1 MKNQSKTFQNILE
14 ISADNQALSINRF
27 DTKYVG
33 QKEGYTVENQAF
45 INKRICGCGLTTFI
59 LTQKFENVIVL
70 VPTNNLIYNKTKQIS
85 GLLAVNSQTTDQ
97 EIADY
102 IKYKRAGQIK
112 IISTYDSLYRIEHL
126 IGKCRVLVD
135 EVQSFFKNYNDKTD
149 IKTARNLYRTTLSI
163 LEKHK
168 EYVTFVSATPI
179 DVKYFPEWVRQLK
192 QIEYEFEVTYR
203 KQPVLVKTAN
213 PLRELAE
220 GIILPIIKDGQVTV
234 AGKSFKKC
242 LIFINSISDVKKIV
256 SDYGIDPSL
265 CGMYCGD
272 TVENDARLKE
282 MEITRITGL
291 WDLKQFSFVT
301 SSGWA
306 GCDFYDTEAMTIIVS
321 NTNRNYTMVDINTD
335 LMQAVSRLRN
345 SDNPNRDKYIFIYNQ
360 TVFTKSEQE
369 LLSWVEEKKSDLLDN
384 CELMNDPTSKRGNI
398 RSVMKDADFKRFCYQ
413 ENGKWIIDEFQFNTL
428 VYEIKEVRN
437 KFLKGFDFSIDE
449 SEIFVSLTGKQT
461 GITYKQVLNKII
473 NEEELTI
480 EEKASKWYKMILSYY
495 NTFGKYTA
503 DQRFCENHLKTRDVS
518 DELIALVKQNFRFVK
533 QIDRNQAKTRLQNIY
548 NELGIKRTAKA
559 TDLCELLD
567 CRIQTVWDNGVSVK
581 KIIFK

>member
-14 ISADNQALSINRF
+14 IGADNQALSINRF

-179 DVKYFPEWVRQLK
+179 DVKYFPEWVQQLK

-203 KQPVLVKTAN
+203 KQPVLVKAAN

-306 GCDFYDTEAMTIIVS
+306 GCDFYDAEAMTIIVS
-321 NTNRNYTMVDINTD
+321 NTSRNYTMVDINTD

-345 SDNPNRDKYIFIYNQ
+345 SDNPNRDKYIFIYN
-360 TVFTKSEQE
+360 
-369 LLSWVEEKKSDLLDN
+369 N
-384 CELMNDPTSKRGNI
+384 
-398 RSVMKDADFKRFCYQ
+398 RFNYQ
-413 ENGKWIIDEFQFNTL
+413 
-428 VYEIKEVRN
+428 RN
-437 KFLKGFDFSIDE
+437 KSTYNSTNKY
-449 SEIFVSLTGKQT
+449 TGKAYFFT
-461 GITYKQVLNKII
+461 
-473 NEEELTI
+473 
-480 EEKASKWYKMILSYY
+480 
-495 NTFGKYTA
+495 
-503 DQRFCENHLKTRDVS
+503 
-518 DELIALVKQNFRFVK
+518 
-533 QIDRNQAKTRLQNIY
+533 
-548 NELGIKRTAKA
+548 
-559 TDLCELLD
+559 
-567 CRIQTVWDNGVSVK
+567 
-581 KIIFK
+581 